1 MEIDKAE
8 VIARLPGTFNI
19 TSRQRVIHNGEE
31 DEDDID
37 SAKSDE
43 ETVKEGGDLYSWDDN
58 DGQNVTK

>member
-1 MEIDKAE
+1 MSSQ
-8 VIARLPGTFNI
+8 FCI
-19 TSRQRVIHNGEE
+19 TSCQWIVHDGEE

-37 SAKSDE
+37 STKSDE